1 MHLVLRSPLHLPFP
15 TRFLQGDEDE
25 EVSVDL
31 AQRLFALATGDDI
44 QLRLL
49 KGGDHRFSSPRAL
62 ALTQE
67 AITDV
72 IGAIK
77 A

>member
-1 MHLVLRSPLHLPFP
+1 
-15 TRFLQGDEDE
+15 
-25 EVSVDL
+25 VSVEL

-77 A
+77 AE

>member
-1 MHLVLRSPLHLPFP
+1 MLRIPLHVPFR
-15 TRFLQGDEDE
+15 TRLLQGDEDE
-25 EVSVDL
+25 GVSVEL
-31 AQRLFALATGDDI
+31 AQRLFAVATGDDI

-62 ALTQE
+62 ALTEE

-72 IGAIK
+72 IGVIA
-77 A
+77 AQ